1 MSLMELCS
9 GIGLALLGLFRLQS
23 HYGAVKREMKT
34 TTKTQS
40 IQRVAELK
48 KGGEYKIFFLLVFS
62 VFSVPLW

>member
-1 MSLMELCS
+1 
-9 GIGLALLGLFRLQS
+9 
-23 HYGAVKREMKT
+23 MKT